1 MKVYR
6 PSPSEDAEWLLLGDA
21 FVELRDHFLS
31 DMPVQQALALP
42 LRLEPITH
50 NDDGRRLA
58 AVDLPWVS
66 SIGGGWSP
74 STDGTRT
81 R

>member
-6 PSPSEDAEWLLLGDA
+6 PSPSEAAEWLLLGDA

-42 LRLEPITH
+42 R
-50 NDDGRRLA
+50 
-58 AVDLPWVS
+58 
-66 SIGGGWSP
+66 
-74 STDGTRT
+74 
-81 R
+81 